1 MPPLP
6 LDPVQPQLQRAP
18 GERYRTAPDGGGPG
32 DRSAPVPW
40 TRRRRVGLAV
50 VVAMAGGL
58 LTLLLSGLDV
68 GAGLV
73 VVAAT
78 AGWLAGL
85 LLAGGA
91 APGHGPDAG
100 LGRGVGSA
108 ALAGGGIAAGLLAD
122 GFRALSEGGVL
133 NPVAYVAERY
143 GILAAI
149 VIAVAVA
156 AGLLRGR

>member
-1 MPPLP
+1 MTPLP
-6 LDPVQPQLQRAP
+6 PDPVQPQLQRAP
-18 GERYRTAPDGGGPG
+18 SERYRTLPSGPG
-32 DRSAPVPW
+32 PVGPEPISW

-100 LGRGVGSA
+100 LGRGMGAA

-133 NPVAYVAERY
+133 NPVAYMAERY